1 MEILL
6 DIGKIIIMTAELFF
20 KAYLVVDNLLTQ
32 IESIQNAIYAS
43 IIGVP
48 VIVIVAIK
56 KGHNLLQKLN
66 IL

>member
-56 KGHNLLQKLN
+56 KGYNLLQKLN

>member
-6 DIGKIIIMTAELFF
+6 DIGKIIFMTAELFF
-20 KAYLVVDNLLTQ
+20 KAYLVVDNLLIQ

-43 IIGVP
+43 MIGVP

-56 KGHNLLQKLN
+56 KGYNLLQKLN